1 MCFTYWI
8 TFFPQIS
15 FSSSGC
21 GGTIHA
27 DTGTIKSPNYP
38 QNFPANTECS
48 WTIIAHDGNHLEMSF
63 ASDFQIPDSSGQCQN
78 SYIKVNRW
86 PVKNK
91 PSLMLYFC
99 DLAIRFFIFCLY
111 LSDRC
116 GLTMYRM
123 MRISCPLVV
132 ALQPLLQSLHPEMLL
147 RLVSSPQIHLAKA
160 SLLHSTL
167 VCLVWNRF
175 QSPVK

>member
-15 FSSSGC
+15 LFSSGC

-86 PVKNK
+86 PVKKK

-99 DLAIRFFIFCLY
+99 DLVIRFFIFCLY
-111 LSDRC
+111 LTGVVWQRTEWWES
-116 GLTMYRM
+116 
-123 MRISCPLVV
+123 LVHW
-132 ALQPLLQSLHPEMLL
+132 LWHY
-147 RLVSSPQIHLAKA
+147 SPCCSHCTRNVITA
-160 SLLHSTL
+160 
-167 VCLVWNRF
+167 RF
-175 QSPVK
+175 QSSDTPGKGFSAAFYTSMYSI